1 MVTGNRKENNRLR
14 DISINFRVTNFEYD
28 LIMHNFNESG
38 SSSFRDFATK
48 VLSDGYVL
56 NIDTSNIHN
65 YAYEINKIGTNINQ
79 IAHKINMMDEKELD
93 ICMLKQEVSECLF
106 LMEEVTKL
114 VRRHWIS

>member
-1 MVTGNRKENNRLR
+1 MSAENKKENNRLR
-14 DISINFRVTNFEYD
+14 DKSINFRVTNFEYD

-56 NIDTSNIHN
+56 NIDTSHIHD

-79 IAHKINMMDEKELD
+79 IAHKVNMLDDKEPD
-93 ICMLKQEVSECLF
+93 ICALKQDVSECLF
-106 LMEEVTKL
+106 LMEEVTKT